1 VNELFRS
8 ILAVEEDAL
17 NKEISVPEM
26 LELVSTVN
34 SILQVSFTVIF
45 YYQLLLILLLQPFNG
60 LFSRTT
66 WVSRYQKGTTNLDFT
81 GARDSE

>member
-1 VNELFRS
+1 MNELFRS

-45 YYQLLLILLLQPFNG
+45 YYQLLVIRKFQ
-60 LFSRTT
+60 
-66 WVSRYQKGTTNLDFT
+66 
-81 GARDSE
+81 